1 MKKNNVWFH
10 ESVVITEWDAKI
22 LSGKKG
28 VIIPSKLV
36 LVLYLGMQN
45 LASNWIQ
52 IFKYF
57 KVLFTTE
64 LQRKRKSKKNQ
75 SRLITYTS
83 SGEMDDLWGYMH

>member
-1 MKKNNVWFH
+1 MSGFTNLLSLLNEMQ
-10 ESVVITEWDAKI
+10 ESYQE
-22 LSGKKG
+22 KKG
-28 VIIPSKLV
+28 VIIPLKLV
-36 LVLYLGMQN
+36 LVLYLGLQN